1 MPTAKNSKILIETG
15 QSLNAMAVMTDS
27 GDHQIF
33 TISGGAVWSGKSGKT
48 PDVRPSGIT
57 SGRNLLSPGVT
68 VDYVKV
74 AAFTAYSKGSEQSP
88 SATSVTATRATTA
101 AYYKT
106 TSVTMASDGSIDKVS
121 GTEGVAQSETRN
133 AAGGPPYIPVNDVE
147 IGQIRVSGGTAAVV
161 TADEL
166 FQVVGQHSES
176 YDSPTWDENN
186 VGDGESAEAS
196 AQKNAYVKFLSA
208 IPLIHT
214 AGVPKTIYM
223 EYYEPIMSEVSKALD
238 FTPAE
243 SSHSVTSQEYYR
255 GAIASVSE
263 SVGQGGFTALLN
275 DGLTDALVGEKN
287 QVITVKQFP
296 DENKNPYSLTQ
307 GKLGI
312 SRTFPVAN
320 QIQAECTISAERGSA
335 EFSS

>member
-1 MPTAKNSKILIETG
+1 MPTAKNSKIQIETG
-15 QSLNAMAVMTDS
+15 QSLNDFAVMTDS
-27 GDHQIF
+27 GDHQVF
-33 TISGGAVWSGKSGKT
+33 TISGGEIWSGKSGTT
-48 PDVRPSGIT
+48 PAVRPNGVT
-57 SGRNLLSPGVT
+57 SGRNLLSAGVT
-68 VDYVKV
+68 VDLVKV
-74 AAFTAYSKGSEQSP
+74 AALTAYSKGIENSP
-88 SATSVTATRATTA
+88 AATAVTATRATTA

-121 GTEGVAQSETRN
+121 GTEGVAQSEDRN

-147 IGQIRVSGGTAAVV
+147 VGQIRVSGGTAALVSV
-161 TADEL
+161 DEI
-166 FQVVGQHSES
+166 FQVIGQHSEA

-186 VGDGESAEAS
+186 VGDGEAAEAS
-196 AQKNAYVKFLSA
+196 AQKNAYVKFLST

-214 AGVPKTIYM
+214 AGVAKKVFM
-223 EYYEPIMSEVSKALD
+223 KYYEPILQEVSKALD
-238 FTPAE
+238 FVPAE
-243 SSHSVTSQEYYR
+243 SSHTVTSQEYYR
-255 GAIASVSE
+255 GAIASVAE
-263 SVGQGGFTALLN
+263 SVGQGSFTALLN
-275 DGLTDALVGEKN
+275 DGLTDSLVGEKN

-320 QIQAECTISAERGSA
+320 QIQAECTISAERGSS

>member
-15 QSLNAMAVMTDS
+15 QTLNDFAAMVDS
-27 GDHQIF
+27 GDHQVF
-33 TISGGAVWSGKSGKT
+33 TITGGDLWSGKSGNT
-48 PDVRPSGIT
+48 PDVRPNGIT
-57 SGRNLLSPGVT
+57 SGRNLLSPGTT
-68 VDYVKV
+68 VDVVRV
-74 AAFTAYSKGSEQSP
+74 AALTAYSKGVEQSP

-106 TSVTMASDGSIDKVS
+106 TSVTLASDGSITKVS
-121 GTEGVAQSETRN
+121 GTEGVSQSETRN
-133 AAGGPPYIPVNDVE
+133 AAGGPPYIPTEDVE
-147 IGQIRVSGGTAAVV
+147 LGQIRVSGGTAAVV
-161 TADEL
+161 TTDEIK
-166 FQVVGQHSES
+166 QVVGQHSEA

-186 VGDGESAEAS
+186 VGDGERALTS

-208 IPLIHT
+208 IPLAHT
-214 AGVPKTIYM
+214 GGVAKAVHIK
-223 EYYEPIMSEVSKALD
+223 YYEPIFQEVSKALD
-238 FTPAE
+238 FVPAE

-263 SVGQGGFTALLN
+263 SVGQGSFTALLN
-275 DGLTDALVGEKN
+275 DGLTDSVVGEKN

-296 DENKNPYSLTQ
+296 DENKNPFSLTQ

-320 QIQAECTISAERGSA
+320 QIQAECTISAERGTS

>member
-15 QSLNAMAVMTDS
+15 QSLNDFAVMTDS
-27 GDHQIF
+27 GDHQVF
-33 TISGGAVWSGKSGKT
+33 TISGGDIWSGKSGNT
-48 PDVRPSGIT
+48 PDVRPNGIT
-57 SGRNLLSPGVT
+57 SGRNLLSAGT
-68 VDYVKV
+68 TNDTVKV
-74 AAFTAYSKGSEQSP
+74 AAFTAYAKGSEQSP
-88 SATSVTATRATTA
+88 GATSVTATRATTG

-106 TSVTMASDGSIDKVS
+106 ISVVMASDGSIDKVA
-121 GTEGVAQSETRN
+121 GTEGAAQSEVRN

-147 IGQIRVSGGTAAVV
+147 VGQIRVSGGTAAVV

-166 FQVVGQHSES
+166 FQVIGQHSEA
-176 YDSPTWDENN
+176 YDTPTWDENN
-186 VGDGESAEAS
+186 VGDGEAAEAS
-196 AQKNAYVKFLSA
+196 AQKNAYVKFLSS

-214 AGVPKTIYM
+214 GGIAKKVFMK
-223 EYYEPIMSEVSKALD
+223 YYEPLLQEVSKALD

-275 DGLTDALVGEKN
+275 DGLTDSLVGEKN

-296 DENKNPYSLTQ
+296 DENKNPFSLTQ

-312 SRTFPVAN
+312 ARTFPVAN

>member
-15 QSLNAMAVMTDS
+15 QTLNAFAVMADA
-27 GDHQIF
+27 GDHQVF
-33 TISGGAVWSGKSGKT
+33 TISGGDIWSGKAGFT
-48 PDVRPSGIT
+48 PDVRPNGIT
-57 SGRNLLSPGVT
+57 SGRNLLSPGTT
-68 VDYVKV
+68 VDTVRV
-74 AAFTAYSKGSEQSP
+74 AALTAYALGVENSP

-106 TSVTMASDGSIDKVS
+106 ISVTMLSDGSIDKVA

-133 AAGGPPYIPVNDVE
+133 AAGGPPYIPINDVE
-147 IGQIRVSGGTAAVV
+147 LGQIRVSGSTGAVV
-161 TADEL
+161 VAAEL
-166 FQVVGQHSES
+166 FQVIGQHAEA

-186 VGDGESAEAS
+186 VGDGEAADTA
-196 AQKNAYVKFLSA
+196 AQKNAHIKMLSA
-208 IPLIHT
+208 APLSHT
-214 AGVPKTIYM
+214 GGVAKKVFIK
-223 EYYEPIMSEVSKALD
+223 YYAPIFQEVSKALD

-243 SSHSVTSQEYYR
+243 SSHTVASQEYYR

-263 SVGQGGFTALLN
+263 SVGQGGFTALMN
-275 DGLTDALVGEKN
+275 DGLTDSLVGEKN
-287 QVITVKQFP
+287 KVITVKQFP
-296 DENKNPYSLTQ
+296 DENKNPFSLTQ

-320 QIQAECTISAERGSA
+320 QIQAECTISAERSTA